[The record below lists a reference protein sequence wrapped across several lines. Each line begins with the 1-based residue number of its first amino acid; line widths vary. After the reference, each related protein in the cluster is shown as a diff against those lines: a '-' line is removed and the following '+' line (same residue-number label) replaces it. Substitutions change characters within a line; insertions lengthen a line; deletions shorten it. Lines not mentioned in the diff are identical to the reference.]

1 MAEDE
6 FKKDKELLER
16 LEQLLSE
23 TILGLDQVISGK
35 NAENVQSVRE
45 ELGKNVSEL
54 KDAFRNINIPS
65 KSNRN

>member
-65 KSNRN
+65 KSKRN